1 MEEEQT
7 IQCQT
12 ETRLNDKIIYNL
24 CYCMSIKNVEHFTWL
39 DIWPTVVILWYIDVS
54 ILFKEWAI

>member
-12 ETRLNDKIIYNL
+12 ETRLNDKTQFILKSGLKWVLVFENGKRNL
-24 CYCMSIKNVEHFTWL
+24 ASFHDFANPIV
-39 DIWPTVVILWYIDVS
+39 
-54 ILFKEWAI
+54 